1 MHPLVLSRPSL
12 VPDLR
17 YQPRNRQESPVSEK
31 TIFTQ
36 LSRRQLGKAVFG
48 LSAAT
53 LALSACGGGGGGG
66 TADPSK
72 PLQLVL
78 SGDTN
83 QGGAFAA
90 AAKKYKE
97 ATGITIEVVD
107 VPTADITTK
116 LKNAATANDLPALAR
131 VTGLDPLWAPQLQDL
146 TDIAKNR
153 KIDENFLQEAPDGTI
168 PAIPSDLTAVG
179 LFVNKS
185 LFDKAGVTFPTE
197 IANSWTWDEFVAA
210 VTEVREKAGAK
221 YGVVMDRSGHRLRAM
236 MYQFGSTA
244 FPKEGDKYTSDDKA
258 VETLEYFQKIN
269 DDKTMP
275 KSVWLSG
282 EDGNAM
288 FKSGQVAAY
297 YSGSWQVADF
307 NKNIKDFEWMSVPL
321 PKQPLNATN
330 LGGGFMVAFK
340 DTGQDEEAKKFI
352 DWFYDDANYT
362 EFAKQGGYLPP
373 KDLKVEY
380 PFQQAAFELYQQ
392 QIAENEGKGENP
404 IKRVVSEA
412 FATTPFSGDPL
423 REETVKMLGGSQDAK
438 TTVDNI
444 VKLYNGG

>member
-1 MHPLVLSRPSL
+1 M
-12 VPDLR
+12 
-17 YQPRNRQESPVSEK
+17 SEQ
-31 TIFTQ
+31 TRISNI
-36 LSRRQLGKAVFG
+36 SRRQFGLTAFG
-48 LSAAT
+48 LSA
-53 LALSACGGGGGGG
+53 LAVGLTACGSSGGGG
-66 TADPSK
+66 TTSESK
-72 PLQLVL
+72 TLQLVL

-131 VTGLDPLWAPQLQDL
+131 VTGLDPIWVNQLQDL
-146 TDIAKNR
+146 TDIAKSR
-153 KIDENFLQEAPDGTI
+153 KIDGQFLQEAPDGTI
-168 PAIPSDLTAVG
+168 PAIPSDLTSVG

-185 LFDKAGVTFPTE
+185 LFDKAGVAFPTT
-197 IANSWTWDEFVAA
+197 IDKAWTWDELVAA
-210 VTEVREKAGAK
+210 VNQVREKAGAK
-221 YGVVMDRSGHRLRAM
+221 YGMVMDRSGHRLRAM
-236 MYQFGSTA
+236 MYEFGSTA
-244 FPKEGDKYTSDDKA
+244 FAKEGDKYTSDDEA
-258 VETLEYFQKIN
+258 VQTLEYFKKIN

-321 PKQPLNATN
+321 PKKEANATN
-330 LGGGFMVAFK
+330 LGGGFMIAFK
-340 DTGQDEEAKKFI
+340 DTGADEEAKKFI
-352 DWFYDDANYT
+352 EWFYDDANYT
-362 EFAKQGGYLPP
+362 EFAKLGGYLPV
-373 KDLKVEY
+373 KADLKVDY
-380 PFQQAAFELYQQ
+380 PFQQSSFELYQK
-392 QIAENEGKGENP
+392 QIAGNEAKGDNA
-404 IKRVVSEA
+404 IKRVVAEA
-412 FATTPFSGDPL
+412 YAETPFSGDPL

-438 TTVDNI
+438 TTVANI
-444 VKLYNGG
+444 VKLYNGA